1 MRECQRGWLP
11 AVSATHYH
19 TTDVLS
25 TATIH
30 YLHHPHYGV
39 TVTRMRKCSS
49 FGMHQVQV
57 ALPCG
62 MQILIPEWMLDEDR
76 CQGMEIVER
85 PTLSITALF
94 ALRELVDARQ
104 WTPAQTSTIASEAS
118 SPGGA
123 IDEPATPG
131 NSALGD
137 SPHTGVAAGH
147 AAALPRVTKSPAAGS
162 REPNPNQYRRGER

>member
-19 TTDVLS
+19 TSHVLR

-30 YLHHPHYGV
+30 YAHHPHHGV

-49 FGMHQVQV
+49 FGLHQVQV

-62 MQILIPEWMLDEDR
+62 MQILIPEWMLDQDR
-76 CQGMEIVER
+76 CHGMGIVER
-85 PTLSITALF
+85 PTLAITALF
-94 ALRELVDARQ
+94 ALRELIDAQ
-104 WTPAQTSTIASEAS
+104 PCAPTTKSTVASEAS

-123 IDEPATPG
+123 IDEPTTP
-131 NSALGD
+131 
-137 SPHTGVAAGH
+137 
-147 AAALPRVTKSPAAGS
+147 
-162 REPNPNQYRRGER
+162 